1 MARMRMQKFVV
12 LAAVLVFGCKGK
24 GSDKTAAPS
33 VAPTVAPAVVG
44 PVAPPVAPTAAKPT
58 LPGACVDPLADAT
71 TRLKS
76 PDTESD
82 PPSANPS
89 PDLDG
94 DGVADQVF
102 TGGPISGHNENG
114 LVYVMRG
121 VCGHYVGNVT
131 TTITELPTPIV
142 RHHDLADIKVPEVSA
157 CEGSQCGCDPG
168 WKWFRFDGKAY
179 AEDVAAGQPS
189 HSKECN

>member
-1 MARMRMQKFVV
+1 MRMQKFVV
-12 LAAVLVFGCKGK
+12 LAALLVLGCKGK
-24 GSDKTAAPS
+24 ASEKNT
-33 VAPTVAPAVVG
+33 APTVAPAVA
-44 PVAPPVAPTAAKPT
+44 PTVAPVVAPAAAPAAAKPT

-94 DGVADQVF
+94 DGLVDQVF

-121 VCGHYVGNVT
+121 TCGHFVGNVT
-131 TTITELPTPIV
+131 TTIPELPTPIV

-157 CEGSQCGCDPG
+157 CEGAQCGCEPG
-168 WKWFRFDGKAY
+168 WKWFRFDGKTY
-179 AEDVAAGQPS
+179 VEDVAAGQPS
-189 HSKECN
+189 QEKACK